1 MLLLAW
7 PESTGSDAERGTE
20 GSDARR
26 HAERDAGAADQ
37 RGVRLRGVRHPVLR
51 PGEGQRM
58 SELAIRYRRKTA
70 RHEIDVSVPKGG
82 VTRLHVPDEE
92 AKAHLVT
99 AMLKA
104 RCESDE
110 ELELFGESASAL
122 APAERA
128 RVRAKVGA
136 VSPIV
141 GLMTNLNA
149 WENISLP
156 AAYHGTPPLADVA
169 GLAHEVIGAF
179 GGGAPVFLLRL
190 PDELGMLER
199 KIAAFVRLLISAPE
213 LMIFD
218 A

>member
-1 MLLLAW
+1 
-7 PESTGSDAERGTE
+7 
-20 GSDARR
+20 
-26 HAERDAGAADQ
+26 
-37 RGVRLRGVRHPVLR
+37 
-51 PGEGQRM
+51 M

-141 GLMTNLNA
+141 GLMANLNA

-156 AAYHGTPPLADVA
+156 AAYHGRPTLEQVAALAR
-169 GLAHEVIGAF
+169 EVLGAF
-179 GGGAPVFLLRL
+179 GADAAVFFARL
-190 PDELGMLER
+190 PEELGVLER
-199 KIAAFVRLLISAPE
+199 KIASFVRGLVAAPQI
-213 LMIFD
+213 MIFD
-218 A
+218 ALEDGLSVAECRHAARFEAEYRARTPQGTLVYVDTREEA